1 MNEKNEKNSLM
12 KNNDIDININ
22 INPHDYLEIN
32 SFNNLDNLDNLDN
45 LKFKKICFIFNAIQD
60 GWSVKKKDNSY
71 IFSKKHEGKKEVY
84 LDTYLQTFIKKNINK
99 PF

>member
-32 SFNNLDNLDNLDN
+32 SLDNLDN